1 MSQVVQAKCPNCQA
15 MLRIPSDWVGAAMR
29 CKHCKQTFQARAHS
43 PTILT
48 ASTPA
53 PTMTAATVSVP
64 VAKPVT
70 VGQVMVATPVQPAA
84 PPPPSGNPFGFDLAE
99 PAEPMPLSRR
109 RRKQGSGLLLLVAM
123 FFVLFLLGAGG
134 AGFVIY
140 KAMNTGSGG
149 EQKQIAKADGNKSD
163 DAAIPVKPAS
173 DKKADDARPDKDQA
187 AKKDKDAS
195 PPATD
200 DAKKPV
206 EKPKVKLPPPVK
218 DKTKKDKDLV
228 KKDGVTKKPPVFS
241 NDPFPRRA
249 LLINVSNYLLYNTVH
264 YGNEPGWSQGY
275 PGSSTGTL
283 RERLSRPPM
292 NFPAT
297 QIVELSDAVPPAS
310 KVAKAHSTQKSV
322 LETTIKDF
330 VDGSRAQDRILIVF
344 TGHAAY
350 FEEDKASYLMP
361 IDGNL
366 KNPASLLSL
375 KWVYDQLAQC
385 KAQQKILVLDVF
397 RYSPSR
403 GFELPTPGE
412 GDEGTMPEGF
422 DKDVLNP
429 PAGVQVWSSCQKDQ
443 SSVELEGGGAFMQAL
458 CNSLQGGGA
467 MKGISSTDQPIPIED
482 LVKDVNDRLKVLLA
496 PEKRTQISRLT
507 GKPADTAVAYNKD
520 EPLPE
525 KLALKPPTAGGAK
538 AAGFAQVNNILDE
551 LKILPPVRDTRVGDR
566 NLLEARNLP
575 AFAASKIDNY
585 KTDGYQNI
593 TELQKKYKAD
603 KEAFAKDFPLRAA
616 YFEALEAL
624 QESDK
629 IRMREVLPGPINP
642 KSKALFLQEQS
653 EPGISIFKLEQALAM
668 VKEAAEKREA
678 ETSKRWQANFDY
690 VQARLQSRLVYLI
703 EYSYTLGQ
711 IRADNLPELAPG
723 QTGWRIG
730 TGKKIAVTESKAKA
744 WVKDTKKIWDRIQ
757 NQYPDT
763 PWALLAQ
770 RESMLS
776 LGLSWRP
783 KSD

>member
-1 MSQVVQAKCPNCQA
+1 MSQVVQAKCPQCLA
-15 MLRIPSDWVGAAMR
+15 MLRIPSDWIGAAMR
-29 CKHCKQTFQARAHS
+29 CKHCKNTFQAKAHA

-48 ASTPA
+48 QETAAPA
-53 PTMTAATVSVP
+53 PTTMTKAAP
-64 VAKPVT
+64 VAKPIA
-70 VGQVMVATPVQPAA
+70 VAQALAAA
-84 PPPPSGNPFGFDLAE
+84 PAQPTAPPLSSGNPFGFDLEE
-99 PAEPMPLSRR
+99 PTDSPLTNPR
-109 RRKQGSGLLLLVAM
+109 RRKKSNGLLLLVVM
-123 FFVLFLLGAGG
+123 FFVLFLFGGSG

-140 KAMNTGSGG
+140 KAMNTGPES
-149 EQKQIAKADGNKSD
+149 KKLANADGNKTD
-163 DAAIPVKPAS
+163 DVVIPVKPGDDKAS
-173 DKKADDARPDKDQA
+173 TDARPDKDQA
-187 AKKDKDAS
+187 IKKDKDGML
-195 PPATD
+195 PVGD
-200 DAKKPV
+200 DAKTDK
-206 EKPKVKLPPPVK
+206 EKPKVKLPPPPVK

-228 KKDGVTKKPPVFS
+228 KKDGVVKKPPVFT

-264 YGNEPGWSQGY
+264 YGNEPGALGGGY

-297 QIVELSDAVPPAS
+297 QITELSDAVPPSS

-330 VDGSRAQDRILIVF
+330 LDGSRAQDRIVILF
-344 TGHAAY
+344 SGHGAY
-350 FEEDKASYLMP
+350 FEESKASYLVP

-366 KNPASLLSL
+366 KNPDSLLPL

-385 KAQQKILVLDVF
+385 KAQQKVLILDVF

-412 GDEGTMPEGF
+412 GEEGTMPEGF

-429 PAGVQVWSSCQKDQ
+429 PAGIQVWCSCQKEQ
-443 SSVELEGGGAFMQAL
+443 NSVELEGGSAFIQAL
-458 CNSLQGGGA
+458 SNSLQGGGA
-467 MKGISSTDQPIPIED
+467 MKGISSTDQPIPVDD
-482 LVKDVNDRLKVLLA
+482 LVKDVNDRLAVLLK
-496 PEKRTQISRLT
+496 PEKRTQVSRLT
-507 GKPADTAVAYNKD
+507 GKPTDNAVAYNK
-520 EPLPE
+520 EEALPE
-525 KLALKPPTAGGAK
+525 KLVLKPPTAGGAK

-551 LKILPPVRDTRVGDR
+551 LKILPPVRDTRAGDR

-575 AFAASKIDNY
+575 AFPATKIDNY
-585 KTDGYQNI
+585 KADGYQNI
-593 TELQKKYKAD
+593 TELQKKYTSN

-624 QESDK
+624 QESAK
-629 IRMREVLPGPINP
+629 IQMREVLPGPINP
-642 KSKALFLQEQS
+642 KLKAAFLLEQS
-653 EPGISIFKLEQALAM
+653 DPGISIFKLEQALAT
-668 VKEAAEKREA
+668 VKEAGEKRDA

-690 VQARLQSRLVYLI
+690 LQARLQSRLVYLI

-711 IRADNLPELAPG
+711 IRADNLPELAAG
-723 QTGWRIG
+723 QTGWRMG

-744 WVKDTKKIWDRIQ
+744 WVKDTKKIWERIQ
-757 NQYPDT
+757 TQYPET

-776 LGLSWRP
+776 LGLVWRA